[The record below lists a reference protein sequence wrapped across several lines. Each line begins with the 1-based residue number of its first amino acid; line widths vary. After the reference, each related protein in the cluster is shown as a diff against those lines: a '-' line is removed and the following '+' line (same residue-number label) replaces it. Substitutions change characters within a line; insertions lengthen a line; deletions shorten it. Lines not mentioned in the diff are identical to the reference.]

1 MNFKIQIIDFSDN
14 QTQNKQL
21 PAVLTSSRDAHVA
34 LFEPGSFSL
43 FTWRQGIF
51 INGLK

>member
-1 MNFKIQIIDFSDN
+1 VNFKIQIVDFPGN

-21 PAVLTSSRDAHVA
+21 SAVLPSSRDAHVA
-34 LFEPGSFSL
+34 WFESSSFSL
-43 FTWRQGIF
+43 FTWRQGVF